1 MAGIN
6 LFGISLSNL
15 FGKSRKS
22 SRRKNHTT
30 KKHVKKGRNQGRNQ
44 GRKRGTRKYK
54 MRGGWGEPA
63 LPVSLPTISKLMK
76 GGGRRFR

>member
-6 LFGISLSNL
+6 LFGIYLSNL

-22 SRRKNHTT
+22 SRRKNHST
-30 KKHVKKGRNQGRNQ
+30 KKHVKKGRNQ

-54 MRGGWGEPA
+54 MRGG
-63 LPVSLPTISKLMK
+63 
-76 GGGRRFR
+76 